1 MNLNNQTTIDQL
13 AGLFASRKDSLDDHI
28 LWISQT
34 GDVKLDVR
42 SPYADE
48 RAFSQAQPALFA
60 CIKMYRR
67 GQGYVGKKAA
77 ADKDFMARVLQ
88 SLKSEWASHH
98 ALPKSA

>member
-1 MNLNNQTTIDQL
+1 MNLNNQPTIDQL
-13 AGLFASRKDSLDDHI
+13 ARLFAARKDSLDDHI
-28 LWISQT
+28 LWISET
-34 GDVKLDVR
+34 GDVKLDGR
-42 SPYADE
+42 SPYTDE

-60 CIKMYRR
+60 CVKMYRR

-88 SLKSEWASHH
+88 TLKSEWASQH

>member
-34 GDVKLDVR
+34 GDVKLDPR

-88 SLKSEWASHH
+88 SLKSEWAAHH